1 MSKNTNYIDEIN
13 DGDLILKL
21 ALKTIKG
28 INLLLKEC
36 KSDTVK
42 KLIQSNIDSTSELW
56 ERTTL
61 VADEFKR
68 LRLIDA
74 EKDRE
79 LAVKYSKSEEELG
92 ILSKEYKIT
101 KKPSVQLKMNT
112 LHTNMKSIYKKT
124 ENVGVFRSEKLGLFI
139 EINSE
144 VKKIFERFHSS
155 ALELVALNHM
165 GKIAA
170 AEIAKE
176 LDFSFILKGKAIVDK
191 LKYESNKVI
200 LCFIDAD
207 SAFIKW
213 ELFNSEIVDINKKLQ
228 LLHNDL
234 QCHQI

>member
-13 DGDLILKL
+13 DGDLIFKL

-28 INLLLKEC
+28 IKLLLKEC

-42 KLIQSNIDSTSELW
+42 KLIQSNIDSTTELW
-56 ERTTL
+56 EKTTL

-79 LAVKYSKSEEELG
+79 LAVKYFKSKEELG

-101 KKPSVQLKMNT
+101 KKPSLQLKMST
-112 LHTNMKSIYKKT
+112 LHTNMKSIHKKT
-124 ENVGVFRSEKLGLFI
+124 ENVGVFRSEKLDLFI

-144 VKKIFERFHSS
+144 VKKTFERFHSS

-207 SAFIKW
+207 SVFLKW
-213 ELFNSEIVDINKKLQ
+213 ELFNSEIVGINKKLQ

-234 QCHQI
+234 QGHQI